1 VITFLGYVYFFCS
14 ILILILLSFNYSV
27 CNWIIRPK
35 NKNAYIRFESIFV
48 ILNGLVLIYTTPFNF
63 FVGLLMILHA
73 YGVYILLFTPTFFYD
88 SMDEFKAIT
97 SNEKTL
103 DLIAILFYGI
113 TGFIIINTPIFF

>member
-1 VITFLGYVYFFCS
+1 
-14 ILILILLSFNYSV
+14 
-27 CNWIIRPK
+27 
-35 NKNAYIRFESIFV
+35 
-48 ILNGLVLIYTTPFNF
+48 
-63 FVGLLMILHA
+63 MILHA